1 METEIL
7 RKNIEDIIAYCD
19 DVFDICK
26 DDMHIS
32 GTVEA
37 VNAYLT
43 KLSNIRISANVC
55 KLAIERLEDGNQ
67 RIEE

>member
-7 RKNIEDIIAYCD
+7 KKNVDDIIAYCD
-19 DVFDICK
+19 DVFEIFK
-26 DDMHIS
+26 DDMYIS

-37 VNAYLT
+37 VSAYLT
-43 KLSNIRISANVC
+43 KLSNIRISAEVC

>member
-7 RKNIEDIIAYCD
+7 KKNVDDIIAYCD
-19 DVFDICK
+19 DVIEFCK
-26 DDMHIS
+26 NDMYIS

-37 VNAYLT
+37 VNAYLA
-43 KLSNIRISANVC
+43 KLSNIRSSAIVC
-55 KLAIERLEDGNQ
+55 KHAIERLEDGNQ